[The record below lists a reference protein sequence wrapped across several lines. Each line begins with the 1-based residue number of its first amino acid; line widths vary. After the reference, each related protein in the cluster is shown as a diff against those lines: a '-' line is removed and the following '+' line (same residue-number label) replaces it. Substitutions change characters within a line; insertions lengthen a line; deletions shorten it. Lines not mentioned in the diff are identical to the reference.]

1 MFHLGGRTGRPDP
14 RWDGGSE
21 KTGSQTDVRRTRTA
35 LSELEPQTE
44 TGKQSCQHRKVD
56 VRTKNIWI
64 KTDVTYH
71 SSEITNS
78 LLQQQKCVVK
88 WWKWV
93 YSFLSIHKLV
103 EYVDVDM
110 KLETWLQFFAS
121 IPPELWC
128 SAGFWPVLNTFLALS
143 SDTSRLTILPSFI
156 FIWTMTVWVTFITSR
171 SYFLSDSR
179 DNKKTLILSHIESI
193 NNAKVLELSLEERYS
208 CSYLMLLRNRFGNKL
223 PVLWS

>member
-44 TGKQSCQHRKVD
+44 TGKHSCQHRKVD

-128 SAGFWPVLNTFLALS
+128 SAGFWPVLNTFLAVFRHIQVNYIAFFHFHLDYDYMS
-143 SDTSRLTILPSFI
+143 HFHNI
-156 FIWTMTVWVTFITSR
+156 TFLFPFWQQR
-171 SYFLSDSR
+171 
-179 DNKKTLILSHIESI
+179 
-193 NNAKVLELSLEERYS
+193 
-208 CSYLMLLRNRFGNKL
+208 
-223 PVLWS
+223 